1 MYRPEVG
8 DTVTYNGWCKEQVAW
23 GNNDTPYML
32 IVGHQYTITG
42 VERHRSHTK
51 VCIKGVSES
60 MKFNSVHFTLAEG
73 SVTL

>member
-8 DTVTYNGWCKEQVAW
+8 DTVTYNGWSKEQV
-23 GNNDTPYML
+23 
-32 IVGHQYTITG
+32 VGETTTLHICLSLVTNILSLELSGT
-42 VERHRSHTK
+42 RSHTK
-51 VCIKGVSES
+51 VCIKGVGES